1 MYKVVPRDGK
11 ETKILGSLGSDYSI
25 IRVRFCSGSEYF
37 LKIRFMFGSSSVN
50 VGFGF
55 DSFRVLRRWNWKDIS
70 VVVICYGLTVVV
82 STS

>member
-1 MYKVVPRDGK
+1 MFASGF
-11 ETKILGSLGSDYSI
+11 LI

-37 LKIRFMFGSSSVN
+37 KKIRFMFGSSSVN

-55 DSFRVLRRWNWKDIS
+55 GSGSPSVELERRFRG
-70 VVVICYGLTVVV
+70 VICYGLTVIV